1 MGNKI
6 FKFERTGLIQVDMVI
21 EVNPDR
27 GLDYANAYSTM
38 KKRGYGIYFSE
49 GDYDVFTMHGD
60 MQLPCCVTSWAVI
73 HKIH

>member
-1 MGNKI
+1 MNLLSH
-6 FKFERTGLIQVDMVI
+6 T
-21 EVNPDR
+21 
-27 GLDYANAYSTM
+27 YASAYNTT